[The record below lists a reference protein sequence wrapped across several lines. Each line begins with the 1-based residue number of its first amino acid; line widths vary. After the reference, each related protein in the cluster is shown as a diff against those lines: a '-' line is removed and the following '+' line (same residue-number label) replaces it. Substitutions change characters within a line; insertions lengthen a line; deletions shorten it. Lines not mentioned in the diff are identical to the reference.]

1 MYENLRM
8 LEQEELYWL
17 QRSHETW
24 LFKADSNT
32 EYFYR
37 CANGRNRKNTIIT
50 LENDGICIEGDDNL
64 LRHASEHYSEL
75 FAPVP
80 QHDIHMDPSIWNASY
95 KLSESDNETLC
106 QPFSESEIKVAL
118 FQMESNKTPGPD
130 KIPIEIFQKCWH
142 NVKND
147 IVQLFEEFHCNKAD

>member
-1 MYENLRM
+1 
-8 LEQEELYWL
+8 
-17 QRSHETW
+17 
-24 LFKADSNT
+24 
-32 EYFYR
+32 
-37 CANGRNRKNTIIT
+37 
-50 LENDGICIEGDDNL
+50 
-64 LRHASEHYSEL
+64 
-75 FAPVP
+75 
-80 QHDIHMDPSIWNASY
+80 MDPSIWNASY

-106 QPFSESEIKVAL
+106 QPFSDSEIKVAL